1 MRSRSYTRHIT
12 DLNPSMIPVALNE
25 SSSTAATNIMDP
37 VPDVNVIVND
47 NQIILQSENETN
59 ISRLVLSREL
69 IYLI

>member
-12 DLNPSMIPVALNE
+12 DLNSSMIPVALNE
-25 SSSTAATNIMDP
+25 SPSTAATNIMDP
-37 VPDVNVIVND
+37 IPDVNEIVND

-59 ISRLVLSREL
+59 ISRLVISREL